1 METAQPDLDQVAI
14 DALNRRRGFT
24 DRTASALFRAREMLL
39 LAMASALVKLRESS
53 DPLALLLSQ
62 IKEKDLRIRQLEQA
76 VELLQARMNRIDS
89 RRRKHYSPQERFR
102 IILFKETYS
111 LTVEATAQ
119 LFLISAQTIGRW
131 IDQAVKEPGK
141 ATVGSLLKAVPPL
154 MSYSAVVRDLAR
166 TMDQM
171 GFGGSLRIA
180 QALAREGI
188 KISKETIR
196 RWRKCPRKPKPT
208 SSKPGPSIIA
218 CEPA

>member
-1 METAQPDLDQVAI
+1 
-14 DALNRRRGFT
+14 
-24 DRTASALFRAREMLL
+24 MLL

-102 IILFKETYS
+102 IILFKESYS

-171 GFGGSLRIA
+171 GFGEA
-180 QALAREGI
+180 
-188 KISKETIR
+188 
-196 RWRKCPRKPKPT
+196 
-208 SSKPGPSIIA
+208 
-218 CEPA
+218 